1 MALGTLARYGP
12 QHGHQIRRL
21 ADLTNVGEW
30 GGVSVGALYREL
42 RAMEGEGLV
51 ETVRT
56 EQVGRRPART
66 VYEITGDGRI
76 ELQSLREQ
84 AIKPTG
90 FGPDALGVAL
100 TFAAEGMD
108 PAELRDTLRARRN
121 RLEISAVELAA
132 ELERLTGQGVP
143 GRVPGGDHAARRDA
157 LRGRGAL
164 ARRARR
170 GARGGARATRPPCC
184 RARAIE
190 AGMRG
195 RAMSRPPPLRPHLR
209 RTKQQKPSSR
219 YYLNSIEILLD
230 TDRGS
235 PSEPTRGSNDHA
247 DHRGQ
252 GPRSDVHEQETDRAR
267 GARGRSHRRAGRD
280 RRLPWAER
288 GGQDHHP
295 ADAHHAAAAH
305 GRHRHRGRGGPAPQ
319 PAGGA
324 AADRVRAAGDRA
336 DDGRHRPGVPGLRGA
351 ARPGGA
357 VPDSQG
363 GRGRR
368 GPRC

>member
-1 MALGTLARYGP
+1 MNLTRLMALGTLARYGP

-66 VYEITGDGRI
+66 VYEITGDGRM

-132 ELERLTGQGVP
+132 ELDRLAAKGYLGVFSAAIMRRGVMHYEAEVRWHDELDAELAAAPVPRGAVLPYGAGEAGP
-143 GRVPGGDHAARRDA
+143 GNARPVDEPAARA
-157 LRGRGAL
+157 
-164 ARRARR
+164 
-170 GARGGARATRPPCC
+170 
-184 RARAIE
+184 
-190 AGMRG
+190 
-195 RAMSRPPPLRPHLR
+195 
-209 RTKQQKPSSR
+209 SSA
-219 YYLNSIEILLD
+219 
-230 TDRGS
+230 
-235 PSEPTRGSNDHA
+235 PKA
-247 DHRGQ
+247 D
-252 GPRSDVHEQETDRAR
+252 ETT
-267 GARGRSHRRAGRD
+267 
-280 RRLPWAER
+280 ET
-288 GGQDHHP
+288 
-295 ADAHHAAAAH
+295 
-305 GRHRHRGRGGPAPQ
+305 
-319 PAGGA
+319 
-324 AADRVRAAGDRA
+324 
-336 DDGRHRPGVPGLRGA
+336 
-351 ARPGGA
+351 
-357 VPDSQG
+357 
-363 GRGRR
+363 
-368 GPRC
+368 